1 MKVKEV
7 RELSHDEI
15 VARIVDTR
23 KQIVEMRF
31 ALAVR
36 KLESPAKLR
45 NARKSLARLLTIQS
59 EKVRAEGAPEK
70 APKAEAA
77 PKAAKA
83 PKAKKE
89 TAKA

>member
-15 VARIVDTR
+15 VSRIVDTR

-70 APKAEAA
+70 AAKAEAA
-77 PKAAKA
+77 PKA

>member
-15 VARIVDTR
+15 TSRILDTR
-23 KQIVEMRF
+23 KQLVEMRF

-59 EKVRAEGAPEK
+59 EKIRAEGEPAK
-70 APKAEAA
+70 APKEAA
-77 PKAAKA
+77 PKAA
-83 PKAKKE
+83 AKKE
-89 TAKA
+89 KAAKV

>member
-15 VARIVDTR
+15 VSRIVDTR
-23 KQIVEMRF
+23 KQLVEMRF

-70 APKAEAA
+70 APKAEVA
-77 PKAAKA
+77 PKAA
-83 PKAKKE
+83 KAKKE

>member
-15 VARIVDTR
+15 KTRIDDTR
-23 KQIVEMRF
+23 RQLVEMRF

-45 NARKSLARLLTIQS
+45 NARKSLAPLLTIQS
-59 EKVRAEGAPEK
+59 EKVRAEGTPEK

-77 PKAAKA
+77 PAAKSKKE
-83 PKAKKE
+83 KAKV
-89 TAKA
+89 

>member
-7 RELSHDEI
+7 RELSHDEL
-15 VARIVDTR
+15 VSRIADTR

-31 ALAVR
+31 SLAVR

-70 APKAEAA
+70 PPKAEA
-77 PKAAKA
+77 PAAKSKKE
-83 PKAKKE
+83 KAKV
-89 TAKA
+89 

>member
-15 VARIVDTR
+15 KNQILDTR
-23 KQIVEMRF
+23 KQLVEMRF

-59 EKVRAEGAPEK
+59 EKIRAEGEPAKAPAPE
-70 APKAEAA
+70 AAA
-77 PKAAKA
+77 PEPKSKKEKAAKV
-83 PKAKKE
+83 
-89 TAKA
+89 